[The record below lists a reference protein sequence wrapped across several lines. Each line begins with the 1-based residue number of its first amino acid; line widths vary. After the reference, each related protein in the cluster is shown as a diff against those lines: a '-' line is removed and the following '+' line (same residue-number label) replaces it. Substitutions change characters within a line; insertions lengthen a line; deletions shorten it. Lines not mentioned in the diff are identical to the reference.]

1 MTSDIEN
8 NHRRVKFGPEF
19 YYYKNI
25 DLEEEVSEGTINEIL
40 ETEMSP
46 LKKIKKLFKSN
57 SSQEYDVN
65 PGLNITTKYVDLPKI
80 SLNPLYDPAINVNPI
95 YIDQEDEMK
104 EELSPLHDEPRDV
117 NLIETRYVV
126 EILNNESNATCF
138 HDISA
143 EFMKSRFCRGG
154 LI

>member
-104 EELSPLHDEPRDV
+104 EEPFDNQPTIVQVE
-117 NLIETRYVV
+117 NLIETRY
-126 EILNNESNATCF
+126 
-138 HDISA
+138 D
-143 EFMKSRFCRGG
+143 KKKG
-154 LI
+154 LKL

>member
-40 ETEMSP
+40 EPEMSP

-104 EELSPLHDEPRDV
+104 EEPPFDDKPTIVQAE
-117 NLIETRYVV
+117 NLIETRY
-126 EILNNESNATCF
+126 EKKIKIIIYL
-138 HDISA
+138 
-143 EFMKSRFCRGG
+143 
-154 LI
+154 L

>member
-25 DLEEEVSEGTINEIL
+25 DLEEEVSEGIINEIL
-40 ETEMSP
+40 EPEMSP

-117 NLIETRYVV
+117 NLMETRYDKKRVKIMMYLS
-126 EILNNESNATCF
+126 IL
-138 HDISA
+138 
-143 EFMKSRFCRGG
+143 
-154 LI
+154 

>member
-40 ETEMSP
+40 EPEMSP

-65 PGLNITTKYVDLPKI
+65 PGLNIDVDLPKI

-95 YIDQEDEMK
+95 YIDQDDEMK

-117 NLIETRYVV
+117 NPIETRYDKKRVKIMMYLS
-126 EILNNESNATCF
+126 IL
-138 HDISA
+138 
-143 EFMKSRFCRGG
+143 
-154 LI
+154 

>member
-40 ETEMSP
+40 EPEMSP

-65 PGLNITTKYVDLPKI
+65 PGLNIDVDLPKI

-95 YIDQEDEMK
+95 YIDQDDEMK

-117 NLIETRYVV
+117 NLIETRYDKKRVKIMMYLS
-126 EILNNESNATCF
+126 IL
-138 HDISA
+138 
-143 EFMKSRFCRGG
+143 
-154 LI
+154 